1 MESKEINI
9 IKDVFIPKTSAECC
23 RLTCE
28 NCYYGYEQ
36 RDCPTFT
43 DVECVVET
51 IIKIP
56 KSHIEPTT
64 PWPRK

>member
-1 MESKEINI
+1 MESKEISI

-36 RDCPTFT
+36 RDCPEFT
-43 DVECVVET
+43 DTECVVAT
-51 IIKIP
+51 ITKIP
-56 KSHIEPTT
+56 KGPVEPIT